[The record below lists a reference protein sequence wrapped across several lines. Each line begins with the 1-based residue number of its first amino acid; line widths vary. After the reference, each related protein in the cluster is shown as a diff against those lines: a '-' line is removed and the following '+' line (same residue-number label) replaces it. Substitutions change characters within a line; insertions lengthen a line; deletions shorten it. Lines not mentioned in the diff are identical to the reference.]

1 MILELI
7 LSSILIMVMITV
19 VAVSVSKMR
28 DEQHKR
34 HVNWMKEQLGDNNE
48 S

>member
-7 LSSILIMVMITV
+7 LSSILIMVMISV
-19 VAVSVSKMR
+19 VIVSVSKMK

-34 HVNWMKEQLGDNNE
+34 HVNWMKEQLRDNND
-48 S
+48 